1 MEYKPKEKN
10 IDTVLIGSHRM
21 GMIFLNSMTKFKKK
35 VLVIDNNPEVINR
48 LIKNKVSCIYGDVR
62 NKEILDKLRL
72 RTVKTVISTVPLP
85 EENLF
90 LIDYIKSKNPKTNI
104 FVTAN
109 HFHTARKMYSIGAD
123 YVILPHLL
131 TGEKVSMILKKTFKD
146 KKYLNNLTK
155 KHHKLLGLNDSLI
168 NRF

>member
-1 MEYKPKEKN
+1 M
-10 IDTVLIGSHRM
+10 
-21 GMIFLNSMTKFKKK
+21 
-35 VLVIDNNPEVINR
+35 
-48 LIKNKVSCIYGDVR
+48 
-62 NKEILDKLRL
+62 
-72 RTVKTVISTVPLP
+72 
-85 EENLF
+85 
-90 LIDYIKSKNPKTNI
+90 
-104 FVTAN
+104 TAN